1 MTAKKSLS
9 VFTLAMLITG
19 SIDSIRNLPATAMF
33 GSTLIFF
40 FVLSIIVFLIPAGL
54 VSAELSSVR
63 NLQQGIYGWVRT
75 AFGVHAGMLAI
86 WLQWINTMVWY
97 PTILSFIAGTLA
109 FLINPK
115 LANNPYYLI
124 TVILIVFW
132 SQTFLSLRGI
142 QASARFASFC
152 AVFGMLIPM
161 AAIIFMALIWVF
173 SGKPLYVH
181 FTAHDMI
188 PQLSRSDSW
197 ISLTAIMT
205 AFLGMELASVHVN
218 NIENAQK
225 TFPRALVISVILIAI
240 TMIAGAL
247 AIAVVLPQNQIQL
260 VDGVMQAFTSFLQV
274 YHLDWA
280 IPVLAVMLL
289 IGSVGGMINWIISP
303 AKGLL
308 QAADDNYLPH
318 YFRKLNKNGVAARIL
333 ITQAIL
339 VTLLSAVFFLMP
351 SVNGSYWLLT
361 DLSTQLYMLM
371 YVLMFAAAFCLEWRL
386 KERDLT
392 FNVPGGKLGMWSL
405 CILGLVGT
413 MITLLVGF
421 LPPAGINVGTALH
434 YELVFSSGLIV
445 MILPVLGFYWYRVR
459 HS

>member
-1 MTAKKSLS
+1 MIAKKSLS

-33 GSTLIFF
+33 GSSLIFF

-63 NLQQGIYGWVRT
+63 NLQQGIYGWVRS
-75 AFGVHAGMLAI
+75 AFGIHVGIFAI

-124 TVILIVFW
+124 SVILIVFW

-142 QASARFASFC
+142 QTSARFASFC
-152 AVFGMLIPM
+152 AIFGMLVPM
-161 AAIIFMALIWVF
+161 AAIIIMALVWIF
-173 SGKPLYVH
+173 SGNPLYVH
-181 FTAHDMI
+181 FTKANMI
-188 PQLSRSDSW
+188 PHLASSDSW

-218 NIENAQK
+218 NIQNAQQK
-225 TFPRALVISVILIAI
+225 FPRALILSIFLI
-240 TMIAGAL
+240 GTTMIAGAL

-260 VDGVMQAFTSFLQV
+260 VDGVMQAFTSFLEV
-274 YHLDWA
+274 YRLSWA

-318 YFRKLNKNGVAARIL
+318 YFRKLNKNGVAQRIL

-339 VTLLSAVFFLMP
+339 VTALCAVFFLMP

-361 DLSTQLYMLM
+361 DLSTQLYMVM

-386 KERDLT
+386 KERDLS
-392 FNVPGGKLGMWSL
+392 FNVPGGKYGMWLL
-405 CILGLVGT
+405 CILGLIGCL
-413 MITLLVGF
+413 ITLVVGF
-421 LPPAGINVGTALH
+421 FPPSNIDVGSALH
-434 YELVFSSGLIV
+434 YEMMFVGGMIV
-445 MILPVLGFYWYRVR
+445 MILPVIGFYIYRMR
-459 HS
+459 N